1 MVQSNQGTAAHI
13 LSKSGRR
20 NREGEIIQ
28 ERGWMRKIMG
38 RGVEGG
44 GWINGEKL
52 MRKKKRGGG
61 KQERDLI
68 TVGSKGIKTEMRETC
83 VIAPLSWINTNR
95 EGCSVCHIVQLR
107 CELYC
112 DLLCNVCHTMN
123 KPPEKWSKQLLL
135 FFVTNLTEGS

>member
-1 MVQSNQGTAAHI
+1 
-13 LSKSGRR
+13 
-20 NREGEIIQ
+20 
-28 ERGWMRKIMG
+28 
-38 RGVEGG
+38 
-44 GWINGEKL
+44 

-135 FFVTNLTEGS
+135 FCHKPHRGLLIIGVCTLMGLYLSIVLL